1 MWFNENLVRNDCV
14 NQIYKY
20 IPHQWN
26 NTTYLS
32 RTYNLQRQSNPIYE
46 ILYFRILPFGSVRKS
61 MWHEYLSMDMFAFSS
76 KCGALMFF
84 ALTVTLYTVLAA
96 RPVQMLQDI

>member
-1 MWFNENLVRNDCV
+1 
-14 NQIYKY
+14 
-20 IPHQWN
+20 
-26 NTTYLS
+26 
-32 RTYNLQRQSNPIYE
+32 
-46 ILYFRILPFGSVRKS
+46 

-96 RPVQMLQDI
+96 RPVQTLQDIKNQDFSLQEHNTAAWNMLQFCYV